1 MTPEPNS
8 PLADNGFLPDFCR
21 GSAVFNAMA
30 LAELLAIVISIVG
43 QRFSGNIFKDLF
55 LLSIYVQWIALGSAA
70 AMCLSRK
77 YLNRLPPLR
86 AVLMAYL
93 VLLCV
98 AWAVGEIT
106 VWVMWAAGM
115 IASPRPDWYLYFQVQ
130 NLTVCAIIDAL
141 ALRYFLAR
149 HQLRQ
154 TAKAEAHA
162 RMEALKYRIRPHFL
176 FNSMN
181 IIASLTR
188 RAPAKAEAAIEDMAD
203 VFRLMLDDTKN
214 LVPLKSEIAVAKKYL
229 TLEKLRL
236 DDRLS
241 VDWNVGRIP
250 RTTKSPVLML
260 QLLLENAIYFGIE
273 PTLEGGSV
281 GIDIGV
287 DGDTLTVSVS
297 NPLPAKRQEHN
308 PRDSTTLE
316 NIRQR
321 LAAHYGD
328 SAVLSAGEREGR
340 FVVEIRI
347 PAYGGTE

>member
-1 MTPEPNS
+1 MKSKPNN
-8 PLADNGFLPDFCR
+8 LFADNGFLPDFCR
-21 GSAVFNAMA
+21 GNAVINAMV
-30 LAELLAIVISIVG
+30 LAELLAVVISIVG
-43 QRFSGNIFKDLF
+43 QGFSGRILKDLF
-55 LLSIYVQWIALGSAA
+55 LLSIFVQWIALGSAA
-70 AMCLSRK
+70 AMCLARK
-77 YLNRLPPLR
+77 YLNALPPTR

-93 VLLCV
+93 MLLCV

-115 IASPRPDWYLYFQVQ
+115 VSTPRPDWYLSFHIQ
-130 NLTVCAIIDAL
+130 NLTVCAIVDAL

-154 TAKAEAHA
+154 SAGAEAHA

-203 VFRLMLDDTKN
+203 VFRLMLDDSKN

-236 DDRLS
+236 DDRLL
-241 VDWNVGRIP
+241 VDWNIKRIP
-250 RTTKSPVLML
+250 RTAKSPVLML

-273 PTLEGGSV
+273 PSAEGGRIS
-281 GIDIGV
+281 IDIGV
-287 DGDTLTVSVS
+287 EDEILTLSVS
-297 NPLPAKRQEHN
+297 NPIPAKRQEHN
-308 PRDSTTLE
+308 PRDSNTFE

-321 LAAHYGD
+321 LSAHYGD
-328 SAVLSAGEREGR
+328 NGTLTAREHEGR
-340 FVVEIRI
+340 FIVDARM